1 MALSRQTAAYRHR
14 NYQYLCARKNRN
26 REQKRPIT
34 VREGKDILLGKLRS
48 SEGMTRG
55 EQIRLTFLLALPS
68 IFAQLS
74 SCLMSYIDAAMVGAL
89 GSAQAAAVGLVST
102 TTWIFGSFCYANSSG
117 FSVQMA
123 HKCGSKDFAAAR
135 AVFRLGIRSV
145 FLFSLALA
153 ALGLAI
159 SQALP
164 RWLGG
169 EELLWKD
176 ASAYFAIYAAFLPV
190 LQVENFC
197 VMSLVASGNTKISG
211 LASIAMCLLDV
222 VFNYIFIYMLG
233 LGVAGAAIGT
243 GLAILCAG
251 VFLLYYILC
260 RSRELGVR
268 GRSGARDSGSQDGI
282 EDAGSR
288 EGCTGGCGGGDCCPE
303 AGEGSSA
310 EQRFSRPSVELVL
323 SNALKITAPLWL
335 QNLVSRGAYIIAT
348 VLIAPLGTIAVAAN
362 SFAIIAEGFCYLPG
376 YGMQDAATSLVGQSL
391 GAKKPELARGFAR
404 ISIFSG
410 AAMMGALALIMWITA
425 PAIMGMLS
433 SDPEVIGLGARCLR
447 IEAWAEILYGVSIVA
462 YGCCVGAGDTLV
474 PSLINLICMWAVRI
488 GLSLL
493 LIPHFGLE
501 GYWIAMATELCLK
514 GLIFAARIRSGRW
527 MRSGLFAKVR

>member
-1 MALSRQTAAYRHR
+1 MFFRQACIEIISIFAPGKPEPGT
-14 NYQYLCARKNRN
+14 
-26 REQKRPIT
+26 ERPIT

-48 SEGMTRG
+48 SSGMTRG

-145 FLFSLALA
+145 FLFSLGLA

-159 SQALP
+159 SHALP

-169 EELLWKD
+169 EELLWRD
-176 ASAYFAIYAAFLPV
+176 ASAYFAVYAAFLPV

-197 VMSLVASGNTKISG
+197 VMSLVASGNTRISG

-251 VFLLYYILC
+251 AFLLYYILC

-268 GRSGARDSGSQDGI
+268 GRSGARDSGSPDGT
-282 EDAGSR
+282 EGAGSR
-288 EGCTGGCGGGDCCPE
+288 EGRTGGCGGGDCCPE
-303 AGEGSSA
+303 ADEGSTA

-410 AAMMGALALIMWITA
+410 AAMMGALAVIMWITA
-425 PAIMGMLS
+425 PAVMGMLS
-433 SDPEVIGLGARCLR
+433 SDPEVISLGARCLR

-474 PSLINLICMWAVRI
+474 PSLINLLCMWAVRI

-493 LIPHFGLE
+493 LIPRFGLE
-501 GYWIAMATELCLK
+501 GYWIAMAAELCLK